1 MTVYMRRAVYVSY
14 GGLLMRL
21 EADPRL
27 FQDVTIGS
35 NIYLLIR
42 KL

>member
-1 MTVYMRRAVYVSY
+1 MLRAVYVSY

-27 FQDVTIGS
+27 FQDITIGS
-35 NIYLLIR
+35 NLYLLMR